1 MSTIYFWQYRPC
13 GRSIRSNIGYQ
24 IDSTIMKLRQYFQ
37 TFNINY
43 EIRLWDSHR
52 CFSSECL
59 LNIKTCL
66 QYTNR
71 NQNNMKIIKTY
82 VTKLILIISIHWY
95 PLTSHIRPEWCHFTG
110 LGSSK
115 IWYRYFHS
123 TINYVQALTSLQFVE
138 LFSSMFLLVP
148 GWLLTGSLGDHLV
161 PDLPDELHGPLPELL
176 PGHPR
181 HVLQIGR
188 IKLHQFRNHFLFVI
202 RSHLHPEK

>member
-115 IWYRYFHS
+115 IGTDIFTAQLTMYRHWHRFNLLNYFHPCFLS
-123 TINYVQALTSLQFVE
+123 CLVDCWLDHWVITLSLTSLMSFTARS
-138 LFSSMFLLVP
+138 LSSSLATLGMF
-148 GWLLTGSLGDHLV
+148 
-161 PDLPDELHGPLPELL
+161 
-176 PGHPR
+176 
-181 HVLQIGR
+181 
-188 IKLHQFRNHFLFVI
+188 FRLA
-202 RSHLHPEK
+202 E